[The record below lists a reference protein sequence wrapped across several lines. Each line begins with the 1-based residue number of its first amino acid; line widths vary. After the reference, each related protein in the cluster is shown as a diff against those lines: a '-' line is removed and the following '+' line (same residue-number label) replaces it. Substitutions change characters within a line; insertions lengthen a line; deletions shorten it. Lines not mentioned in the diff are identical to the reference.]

1 MYTDKVPV
9 SCYITGCTEPYRNLA
24 VERYLLEH
32 TPAGSVT
39 LYLWQNKN
47 TVVIGRNQNPWAECN
62 MAQLRR
68 DGGHLVRRLSGG
80 GAVYHDSGNLNFTFL
95 TDARTYNL
103 ARQLEVITGALKSL
117 GINAVKSGRNDI
129 LVDGR
134 KVSGNAFYTS
144 GGKKYHHGTLLIDVK
159 TDEMAKY
166 LTVSPLKLQAKGVSS
181 VKSRVLN
188 LKEVCP
194 SLTVPVLQNA
204 LVRSFAKIY
213 GSEPQHLS
221 EADFD
226 TAEVARY
233 EAEFKSDA
241 FRFGTRLPFT
251 WQAEARFE
259 WGSFTLACRV
269 DGGKVQE
276 AGVYTDAM
284 DWEALAGAGQFF
296 KGCAFTPEALAQ
308 AAQKIAGQAG
318 NGISKFLAQLTI

>member
-1 MYTDKVPV
+1 M
-9 SCYITGCTEPYRNLA
+9 
-24 VERYLLEH
+24 
-32 TPAGSVT
+32 
-39 LYLWQNKN
+39 
-47 TVVIGRNQNPWAECN
+47 AE
-62 MAQLRR
+62 QKY
-68 DGGHLVRRLSGG
+68 GGHRAQPKSMGRVQYGAAAQRRRASGPPSFRRRCR
-80 GAVYHDSGNLNFTFL
+80 VPRQRQFKLTFL

-117 GINAVKSGRNDI
+117 GINAEKSGRNDI

-188 LKEVCP
+188 LKEVSP

-204 LVRSFAKIY
+204 LVRSFAEIY

-226 TAEVARY
+226 AAEVARY

-241 FRFGTRLPFT
+241 FRLGTRLPFT

-269 DGGKVQE
+269 DGGRVQE
-276 AGVYTDAM
+276 AAVYTDA
-284 DWEALAGAGQFF
+284 WTGRRLPVQGSFL
-296 KGCAFTPEALAQ
+296 K
-308 AAQKIAGQAG
+308 AAHLRRRHWRRQHKKLPGRQETTSV
-318 NGISKFLAQLTI
+318 NF

>member
-1 MYTDKVPV
+1 
-9 SCYITGCTEPYRNLA
+9 
-24 VERYLLEH
+24 
-32 TPAGSVT
+32 
-39 LYLWQNKN
+39 
-47 TVVIGRNQNPWAECN
+47 

-117 GINAVKSGRNDI
+117 GINAEKSGRNDI

-144 GGKKYHHGTLLIDVK
+144 GSKKYHHGTLLIDVK

-188 LKEVCP
+188 LKSVCP

-204 LVRSFAKIY
+204 LVRSFAEIY
-213 GSEPQHLS
+213 GSGPQHLS

-226 TAEVARY
+226 AAEVARY

-241 FRFGTRLPFT
+241 FRLGTRLPFT

-276 AGVYTDAM
+276 AEVYTDAM

-318 NGISKFLAQLTI
+318 NDIIKFLAQLTI

>member
-1 MYTDKVPV
+1 
-9 SCYITGCTEPYRNLA
+9 
-24 VERYLLEH
+24 
-32 TPAGSVT
+32 
-39 LYLWQNKN
+39 
-47 TVVIGRNQNPWAECN
+47 
-62 MAQLRR
+62 
-68 DGGHLVRRLSGG
+68 
-80 GAVYHDSGNLNFTFL
+80 
-95 TDARTYNL
+95 
-103 ARQLEVITGALKSL
+103 
-117 GINAVKSGRNDI
+117 
-129 LVDGR
+129 
-134 KVSGNAFYTS
+134 
-144 GGKKYHHGTLLIDVK
+144 
-159 TDEMAKY
+159 MAKY
-166 LTVSPLKLQAKGVSS
+166 LIVSPLKLQAKGVSS

-188 LKEVCP
+188 LKSVCP

-204 LVRSFAKIY
+204 LVRSFAEIY

-226 TAEVARY
+226 AAEVARY

-241 FRFGTRLPFT
+241 FRLGTRLPFT

-269 DGGKVQE
+269 DGGRVQE
-276 AGVYTDAM
+276 AEVYTDAM

>member
-9 SCYITGCTEPYRNLA
+9 FCYITGCTEPYRNLA

-103 ARQLEVITGALKSL
+103 ARQLEVITGALKASAL
-117 GINAVKSGRNDI
+117 MPKKRAQRYFGGRAQGIGQCFLYQR
-129 LVDGR
+129 R
-134 KVSGNAFYTS
+134 Q
-144 GGKKYHHGTLLIDVK
+144 KYHHGTLLIDVK

-188 LKEVCP
+188 LKKVCP

-204 LVRSFAKIY
+204 LVRSFAEIY

-226 TAEVARY
+226 AAEVARY
-233 EAEFKSDA
+233 EAEFKSDV
-241 FRFGTRLPFT
+241 FRLGARLPFT

-269 DGGKVQE
+269 GGGKVQE
-276 AGVYTDAM
+276 VEVYTDAM

-318 NGISKFLAQLTI
+318 NDISKFLAQLTI

>member
-1 MYTDKVPV
+1 MPPTIGAYPLIGKVRLRMVYYLETRSTD
-9 SCYITGCTEPYRNLA
+9 PYYNLA
-24 VERYLLEH
+24 FEEYVLTHRTEGDYLL
-32 TPAGSVT
+32 
-39 LYLWQNKN
+39 LWQNDN
-47 TVVIGRNQNPWAECN
+47 TVVVGRNQNTAEEIN
-62 MAQLRR
+62 ADFVEAHHIRV
-68 DGGHLVRRLSGG
+68 VRRGTGG

-117 GINAVKSGRNDI
+117 GINAEKSGRNDI

-188 LKEVCP
+188 LKSVCP

-204 LVRSFAKIY
+204 LVRAFAEIY

-226 TAEVARY
+226 AAEVARY

-241 FRFGTRLPFT
+241 FRLGTRLPFT

-259 WGSFTLACRV
+259 WGSFTLAARCRRRR
-269 DGGKVQE
+269 
-276 AGVYTDAM
+276 
-284 DWEALAGAGQFF
+284 
-296 KGCAFTPEALAQ
+296 FTPTLWTGRRLPVQ
-308 AAQKIAGQAG
+308 GSFLKAAHLRRRHWRRQHKKLPGRQETTSV
-318 NGISKFLAQLTI
+318 NF

>member
-68 DGGHLVRRLSGG
+68 DGVHLVRRLSGG

-103 ARQLEVITGALKSL
+103 ARQLEVILTALKSL
-117 GINAVKSGRNDI
+117 GINAEKSGRNDI

-144 GGKKYHHGTLLIDVK
+144 GAKKYHHGTLLIDVK
-159 TDEMAKY
+159 TDKMAKY

-188 LKEVCP
+188 LKSVCP
-194 SLTVPVLQNA
+194 FLTVPVLQNA
-204 LVRSFAKIY
+204 LVRSFAEIY
-213 GSEPQHLS
+213 GSEVLLY
-221 EADFD
+221 A
-226 TAEVARY
+226 
-233 EAEFKSDA
+233 K
-241 FRFGTRLPFT
+241 
-251 WQAEARFE
+251 
-259 WGSFTLACRV
+259 RV
-269 DGGKVQE
+269 DESV
-276 AGVYTDAM
+276 
-284 DWEALAGAGQFF
+284 
-296 KGCAFTPEALAQ
+296 C
-308 AAQKIAGQAG
+308 
-318 NGISKFLAQLTI
+318 FLSVMIFLCNFEQLNNQSNIWIRPNRSLWSWH